1 MVSSSHHE
9 KGFCASKFHK
19 VYFLSILPLFYF
31 CLFCGS
37 SIIFAVLYKHRKDTL
52 FLLQMTYDF
61 CHRALSNWKSALKVE
76 KKILLGVF
84 WINPI
89 FHHSHSSI
97 LVFGHSFSPYGP
109 PSRQITHIYLKTVY
123 SSCQKLYNLKIYT
136 KYIYIFCFLIQKRHF
151 LRRKQRCL
159 YFIILSID
167 VYTYICIFNIYTIWS
182 IYKIWPHNCSI
193 IQAMPE
199 GSN

>member
-76 KKILLGVF
+76 KKILLGVL

-97 LVFGHSFSPYGP
+97 LVFGHSFSPHGP
-109 PSRQITHIYLKTVY
+109 PSRQIIYMYIVR
-123 SSCQKLYNLKIYT
+123 QKP
-136 KYIYIFCFLIQKRHF
+136 
-151 LRRKQRCL
+151 
-159 YFIILSID
+159 
-167 VYTYICIFNIYTIWS
+167 IWS
-182 IYKIWPHNCSI
+182 RGSVKEPI
-193 IQAMPE
+193 IAISEAKQTSWSARKKWAATSLSVAF
-199 GSN
+199 GASFLA